1 MVSYCFIKCFEHF
14 CIQITYVEQPLKDP
28 TRALGTYGVKDGDVV
43 VLRQAD
49 RRPPPTQ
56 PAFPGN
62 TFVKSFFLMR
72 TQADQTFKHL
82 FYSRAVQ
89 LAARGPNQA
98 YRCAQFV
105 LPMSLFLNET

>member
-1 MVSYCFIKCFEHF
+1 MSVEITQWLFVVECLHGRIIKYSIYSNIIY
-14 CIQITYVEQPLKDP
+14 IQITYVEQPLKDP

-62 TFVKSFFLMR
+62 
-72 TQADQTFKHL
+72 A
-82 FYSRAVQ
+82 
-89 LAARGPNQA
+89 
-98 YRCAQFV
+98 
-105 LPMSLFLNET
+105 

>member
-1 MVSYCFIKCFEHF
+1 MFFH
-14 CIQITYVEQPLKDP
+14 IQITYVEQPLKDP

-62 TFVKSFFLMR
+62 TGVC
-72 TQADQTFKHL
+72 
-82 FYSRAVQ
+82 
-89 LAARGPNQA
+89 PNNIGKLLI
-98 YRCAQFV
+98 V
-105 LPMSLFLNET
+105 V

>member
-1 MVSYCFIKCFEHF
+1 MFFQF
-14 CIQITYVEQPLKDP
+14 QITYVEQPLKDP

-62 TFVKSFFLMR
+62 TGVCQNYMKAFDCS
-72 TQADQTFKHL
+72 
-82 FYSRAVQ
+82 
-89 LAARGPNQA
+89 P
-98 YRCAQFV
+98 
-105 LPMSLFLNET
+105 LPSSSTMSLRWT